1 MPFLFSICNIA
12 YSDSYQQV
20 IVFNTDKSRNVYDV
34 WYSILLWVVC
44 FIVVLL
50 SIKVFSIMRRN
61 PTTKTIKALIP
72 DLYDE
77 RKESQHLKEKMAL
90 IFASSSVLTTRSL
103 SLTKQLNR
111 ISEDLDS
118 RHLPI
123 NERLNLLINQSNE
136 ISITTEIINKYL
148 T

>member
-1 MPFLFSICNIA
+1 MLFLFSICNIA

-61 PTTKTIKALIP
+61 PTPKTIKALIT

-123 NERLNLLINQSNE
+123 KERLNLLINQSNE
-136 ISITTEIINKYL
+136 ISITTEIMNKYL